1 MKVLLHI
8 CCGVCAAG
16 VVERLKQE
24 GHEVSGFFYNP
35 NIHPEEEYIRR
46 LDVARSVARELGI
59 TLNVP
64 LYNPEEWYTLAGR
77 LEKEPEGGERCRIC
91 YRLRLTRT
99 CQFLGETECDV
110 FTTTLTVSPNKKA
123 DIINR
128 IGVDIGGDRFLSRD
142 FKKKD
147 GFKRS
152 NELAGKWGLYRQH
165 YCGCLYSIPVKKQD
179 GS

>member
-24 GHEVSGFFYNP
+24 GQEVSGFFYNP
-35 NIHPEEEYIRR
+35 NIHPQEEYERR
-46 LDVARSVARELGI
+46 LDVTRSVAKELGFK
-59 TLNVP
+59 LEVP
-64 LYNPEEWYTLAGR
+64 PYSPEEWFTLTGL
-77 LEKEPEGGERCRIC
+77 LEKEPEGGERCQVC

-99 CQFLGETECDV
+99 FQSLGETGCDV
-110 FTTTLTVSPNKKA
+110 FTTTLTVSPNKRA

-128 IGVDIGGDRFLSRD
+128 IGVEIGGDRFLSRD

-152 NELAGKWGLYRQH
+152 NELARQWGLYRQH
-165 YCGCLYSIPVKKQD
+165 YCGCRYSIPLD
-179 GS
+179 

>member
-16 VVERLKQE
+16 VVERLNQE

-35 NIHPEEEYIRR
+35 NIHPEEEYERR
-46 LDVARSVARELGI
+46 LDVARSVARELGFR
-59 TLNVP
+59 LDVP
-64 LYNPEEWYTLAGR
+64 PYNPEEWSLLAGS
-77 LEKEPEGGERCRIC
+77 LEKEPEGGSRCQEC

-99 CQFLGETECDV
+99 FHFLGETDCNA

-128 IGVDIGGDRFLSRD
+128 IGVDLGGDRFLARD

-152 NELAGKWGLYRQH
+152 NELARQWGLYRQH
-165 YCGCLYSIPVKKQD
+165 YCGCRYSMRVE
-179 GS
+179 

>member
-16 VVERLKQE
+16 VVERLNQE
-24 GHEVSGFFYNP
+24 GHTVSGFFYNP
-35 NIHPEEEYIRR
+35 NIYPEEEYERR
-46 LDVARSVARELGI
+46 LDVARSVARELKF
-59 TLNVP
+59 TLDVP
-64 LYNPEEWYTLAGR
+64 LYNPEEWSTLAGS
-77 LEKEPEGGERCRIC
+77 LDKEPEGGARCQEC

-99 CQFLGETECDV
+99 FQFLGETGYDV
-110 FTTTLTVSPNKKA
+110 FTTTLTVSPNKRA

-128 IGVDIGGDRFLSRD
+128 IGVDIGGDRFLARD

-152 NELAGKWGLYRQH
+152 NEMARQWGLYRQH
-165 YCGCLYSIPVKKQD
+165 YCGCLYSIPASKQD